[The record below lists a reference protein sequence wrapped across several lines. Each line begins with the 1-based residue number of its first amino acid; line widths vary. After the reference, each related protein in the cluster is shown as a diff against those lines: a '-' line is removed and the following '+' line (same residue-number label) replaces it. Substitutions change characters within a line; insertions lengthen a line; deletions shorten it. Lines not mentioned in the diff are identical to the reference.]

1 MEFNLDKLHN
11 TIDEIFENRKDSE
24 KAIFYATP
32 FILFA
37 FLSYQFL
44 VPLSEKRIANKKA
57 KAEQVRTEIDATND
71 YLKRKN
77 EFVSGIRLMQETNKA
92 LVVKLQSQINKN
104 RELENSLQNIDF
116 INLSEK
122 NILEFV
128 DETAESSAKYGVAIK
143 SLKTSVVDK
152 ENGVFKK
159 ELKVD
164 LNCSGEFKGILG
176 FANALES
183 SQMFSRIE
191 KIKIDNGKKLN
202 AEITVTVSGL

>member
-1 MEFNLDKLHN
+1 MEFNLDKLHD

-44 VPLSEKRIANKKA
+44 TPLSEKRIASKKMRS
-57 KAEQVRTEIDATND
+57 EQLRTEIGATD
-71 YLKRKN
+71 EYLKRKN
-77 EFVSGIRLMQETNKA
+77 EFISGIKLMQETNKA
-92 LVVKLQSQINKN
+92 LMVKLQSQINKN
-104 RELENSLQNIDF
+104 RELENSLQSIDF

-122 NILEFV
+122 NILEFI

-143 SLKTSVVDK
+143 SLKTSILDK

-159 ELKVD
+159 ELRVD
-164 LNCSGEFKGILG
+164 INCSGEFKGILR

-183 SQMFSRIE
+183 SQMFSKIE

>member
-11 TIDEIFENRKDSE
+11 AIDEIFENRKGSE

-44 VPLSEKRIANKKA
+44 IPISEKRIADKKR
-57 KAEQVRTEIDATND
+57 KFEQLRTEIDATKE

-77 EFVSGIRLMQETNKA
+77 ELLSDIKLIQETNKA
-92 LVVKLQSQINKN
+92 LVAKLQSQISKN
-104 RELENSLQNIDF
+104 RELENSLQSIDF

-128 DETAESSAKYGVAIK
+128 DETAESSAKYGVVIN
-143 SLKTSVVDK
+143 SLKTSLLDK

-159 ELKVD
+159 ELRVD

-183 SQMFSRIE
+183 SQMFSKIE